1 MSKRHAPIARYRIH
15 RSDGN
20 GKGESLYTDD
30 PATAAEWA
38 AESLSVVEE
47 LLVDKAAIVAELDR
61 LEAVWRVRI
70 EEDAKAGIFPVQ
82 VFSTGIA
89 SGLSLALKVV
99 QAGGA
104 LPLESLSDK
113 DLKGNE

>member
-1 MSKRHAPIARYRIH
+1 MNKRHAPIARYRIH

-30 PATAAEWA
+30 TTTAAEA
-38 AESLSVVEE
+38 AKEAGVVVEE
-47 LLVDKAAIVAELDR
+47 LLVDKAAIVAELER
-61 LEAVWRVRI
+61 LASDWHQRNLQ
-70 EEDAKAGIFPVQ
+70 DAKSDLIAPHA
-82 VFSTGIA
+82 FSSGIA

-104 LPLESLSDK
+104 LPLESEEK
-113 DLKGNE
+113 VEGN